1 MSDTEDRL
9 TDLIDDRAFQALDGR
24 FGRFNLFEAVGAVR
38 GELRHSNFLAFLLS
52 PHGSHGL
59 SSEPLQRILRGFV
72 DQCPRER
79 RPIGSLKVAVGNLD
93 GALVYRERDYI
104 DLLVEI
110 RELNLV
116 VVIENKVDAKA
127 GDGQLASY
135 RATINEKYPN
145 WRKLFI
151 FLTPEGIEPE
161 EDEWVAYS
169 YVELARILDSVVADL
184 ASSMP
189 TEVALV
195 IRHYVEML
203 RRHIV
208 PDEELKELALQI
220 YQRHKEALD
229 FIFESLPDATSSLL
243 DVIRP
248 LLRAQTDLIADREIT
263 TMLRFIPADW
273 GDIPELKACPPDQW
287 TKTGRNV
294 IFEVK
299 AFKNENKFSD
309 RILLSLILGPSEATL
324 RQHLFDGVK
333 DNQTLFSGASKSI
346 GQYWATLYSCELLTA
361 NAAKNMDDEQK
372 FAALTTAWTRFL
384 ENTLPAL
391 TDAMVK
397 ISRTYTQPDAP
408 ESSPDI

>member
-59 SSEPLQRILRGFV
+59 SSEPLQRVLRAFI
-72 DQCPRER
+72 DECPRER
-79 RPIGSLKVAVGNLD
+79 RPISSLKIAVGNLD

-110 RELNLV
+110 HELNLV

-127 GDGQLASY
+127 GDGQLAGY
-135 RATINEKYPN
+135 RDVINEKYPG
-145 WRKLFI
+145 WLKLFI

-169 YVELARILDSVVADL
+169 YVELARILDSLVADL

-208 PDEELKELALQI
+208 PDDELKDLAVQI

-229 FIFESLPDATSSLL
+229 FIFESLPEASSSLL
-243 DVIRP
+243 NTMRP
-248 LLRAQTDLIADREIT
+248 LLKAQSDLGADREIT
-263 TMLRFIPADW
+263 TMLRFVPLKWADVRA
-273 GDIPELKACPPDQW
+273 LNACPPDQW

-299 AFKNENKFSD
+299 AFKIENKFSD
-309 RILLSLILGPSEATL
+309 RILLSLILGPSEVTL
-324 RQHLFDGVK
+324 REHLFAGAK
-333 DNQTLFSGASKSI
+333 NNPGLFSGSSKSI
-346 GQYWATLYSCELLTA
+346 GQSWATLYSCELLTV
-361 NAAKNMDDEQK
+361 NAARNMDDEQK
-372 FAALTTAWTRFL
+372 AAALTSAWNQFVN
-384 ENTLPAL
+384 NTLPAL
-391 TDAMVK
+391 SDEMMR
-397 ISRTYTQPDAP
+397 ISSTYEWPDAP
-408 ESSPDI
+408 QQPPAI